1 MNKIVKRLETEFSK
15 SPDFVIKEINLSI
28 FKTMYLIYLET
39 VSSSN
44 KVNDYILKNII
55 LKKDEINKNNV
66 SSFLA
71 APNTLEIKNADECE
85 FYLTNGFSLVIIQDK
100 IYAIET
106 RADISRAVSNSEV
119 ESSINGPKD
128 AFTENIKIN
137 ILLNKRRIK

>member
-28 FKTMYLIYLET
+28 FKTMYLVYLET
-39 VSSSN
+39 VSSSD

-100 IYAIET
+100 IKCDLEYFSFHI
-106 RADISRAVSNSEV
+106 
-119 ESSINGPKD
+119 
-128 AFTENIKIN
+128 
-137 ILLNKRRIK
+137 

>member
-1 MNKIVKRLETEFSK
+1 MNKIVKRLENEFSK

-28 FKTMYLIYLET
+28 FKTMYLVYLET
-39 VSSSN
+39 VSSSD

-119 ESSINGPKD
+119 ESSINGPQD
-128 AFTENIKIN
+128 AFT
-137 ILLNKRRIK
+137 

>member
-28 FKTMYLIYLET
+28 FKTMYLVYLET

-55 LKKDEINKNNV
+55 LKKDEINKNNI
-66 SSFLA
+66 SSYIA
-71 APNTLEIKNADECE
+71 APNTLEIKNVDECE

-106 RADISRAVSNSEV
+106 RADISRAVSFF
-119 ESSINGPKD
+119 ILK
-128 AFTENIKIN
+128 
-137 ILLNKRRIK
+137 ILLMLTL